1 MTIFMGKADE
11 DELAKMKI
19 NLEIFRQVT
28 FSKDFVLKCRPL
40 IKYNA
45 NNKGLFEKE
54 LLKANFEDALKV

>member
-1 MTIFMGKADE
+1 
-11 DELAKMKI
+11 MKI

-54 LLKANFEDALKV
+54 LLKGNFEEALKL